1 MQFGKEKFLEGSGE
15 QVMQNPPTL
24 KVVGGFQGRIETIR
38 SGWSERERA
47 KRAAKA
53 EARISRLAAILGI
66 DDSEP
71 TILAVGAPCCED
83 LVRMAR

>member
-24 KVVGGFQGRIETIR
+24 KVVGGFQGRIEKIR
-38 SGWSERERA
+38 TRWSDHERSRRA
-47 KRAAKA
+47 EKA
-53 EARISRLAAILGI
+53 SVRIQQLAAILGL

-83 LVRMAR
+83 LMRMAK